1 MSSAPA
7 ALPGVSPQTP
17 CTAQQA
23 AGGTPL
29 SMMTRARSGSVGL
42 VVVIGDWN
50 REAGAWY
57 SRTVWQQTRV
67 YHGQASLASS
77 GGWPLGQDR

>member
-1 MSSAPA
+1 MCVVSTCGSAWGFSTGT
-7 ALPGVSPQTP
+7 PG
-17 CTAQQA
+17 TAQQA

-29 SMMTRARSGSVGL
+29 SMMTRARSGF
-42 VVVIGDWN
+42 VVVIGNWN

-57 SRTVWQQTRV
+57 SRTVWQRTRV
-67 YHGQASLASS
+67 YHGQASLASI